1 MSAYNTDFKR
11 FADFNTQVL
20 GISTDSI
27 FTLAAF
33 SEKCGGLGYP
43 LLSDFWPHGQVSL
56 KYGVLREEGFPQ
68 RSVFIIDKQG
78 NLNTIKFY
86 ELRQQPDN
94 EELLTIL
101 RTL

>member
-1 MSAYNTDFKR
+1 MRK
-11 FADFNTQVL
+11 FADYNTQVL
-20 GISTDSI
+20 GISTDSPYAQ
-27 FTLAAF
+27 AAF
-33 SEKCGGLGYP
+33 AEKCGGLGYP

-94 EELLTIL
+94 QELLDMVKKL
-101 RTL
+101 

>member
-1 MSAYNTDFKR
+1 LR
-11 FADFNTQVL
+11 QFADSNTQVL
-20 GISTDSI
+20 GISTDSSYA
-27 FTLAAF
+27 LAAF
-33 SEKCGGLGYP
+33 SASMGGLGYP

-78 NLNTIKFY
+78 MLHTIKIY
-86 ELRQQPDN
+86 ELRQQPD
-94 EELLTIL
+94 EKELLAIV

>member
-1 MSAYNTDFKR
+1 MQK
-11 FADFNTQVL
+11 FADYNTQVL
-20 GISTDSI
+20 GISTDSL

-68 RSVFIIDKQG
+68 RAVFIIDKQG
-78 NLNTIKFY
+78 NLNTIKWY

-94 EELLTIL
+94 EELLAIL
-101 RTL
+101 RKL

>member
-1 MSAYNTDFKR
+1 MRK
-11 FADFNTQVL
+11 FADLNTQVL
-20 GISTDSI
+20 GISTDSL

-33 SEKCGGLGYP
+33 AEKCGGLGYP
-43 LLSDFWPHGQVSL
+43 LLSDFWPHGHVSL

-68 RSVFIIDKQG
+68 RSVFIVDQQG

-94 EELLTIL
+94 QELLAMVKKL
-101 RTL
+101 

>member
-1 MSAYNTDFKR
+1 MRK
-11 FADFNTQVL
+11 FADHNTQVL
-20 GISTDSI
+20 GISTDSP

-33 SEKCGGLGYP
+33 AEKCGGLGYP
-43 LLSDFWPHGQVSL
+43 LLSDFWPHGHVSL

-68 RSVFIIDKQG
+68 RSVFIVDTQG

-94 EELLTIL
+94 QELLAMVKKL
-101 RTL
+101 

>member
-1 MSAYNTDFKR
+1 MQR
-11 FADFNTQVL
+11 FADYNTQVL
-20 GISTDSI
+20 GISTDSL

-33 SEKCGGLGYP
+33 SEKCGDLGYP

-94 EELLTIL
+94 EELVAIL
-101 RTL
+101 KKL

>member
-1 MSAYNTDFKR
+1 MQK
-11 FADFNTQVL
+11 FADHNTQVL
-20 GISTDSI
+20 GISTDSS

-33 SEKCGGLGYP
+33 AEKCGGLGYP

-68 RSVFIIDKQG
+68 RSVFIVDKQG

-86 ELRQQPDN
+86 ELRQQPDDQ
-94 EELLTIL
+94 ELLDIVKKL
-101 RTL
+101 

>member
-1 MSAYNTDFKR
+1 MQK
-11 FADFNTQVL
+11 FADYNTQVL
-20 GISTDSI
+20 GISTDSL
-27 FTLAAF
+27 FTLDAF
-33 SEKCGGLGYP
+33 SEKCGGLGFP

-68 RSVFIIDKQG
+68 RAVFIIDKQG

-94 EELLTIL
+94 EELLAIL
-101 RTL
+101 RKL

>member
-1 MSAYNTDFKR
+1 MRK
-11 FADFNTQVL
+11 FADLNTQVL
-20 GISTDSI
+20 GISTDSL

-33 SEKCGGLGYP
+33 AEKCGGLGYP
-43 LLSDFWPHGQVSL
+43 LLSDFWPHGHVSL

-68 RSVFIIDKQG
+68 RSVFIVDQQG

-94 EELLTIL
+94 QELLGIVKKL
-101 RTL
+101 

>member
-1 MSAYNTDFKR
+1 MQK
-11 FADFNTQVL
+11 FADYNTQVL
-20 GISTDSI
+20 GISTDSL
-27 FTLAAF
+27 FTLEAF

-68 RSVFIIDKQG
+68 RAVFIIDKQG

-94 EELLTIL
+94 EELLAIL
-101 RTL
+101 RKL

>member
-1 MSAYNTDFKR
+1 MRK
-11 FADFNTQVL
+11 FADYNTQVL
-20 GISTDSI
+20 GISTDSPYAQAA
-27 FTLAAF
+27 LA
-33 SEKCGGLGYP
+33 EKCGGLGYP

-86 ELRQQPDN
+86 ELRQQPN
-94 EELLTIL
+94 NQELLDIVKKL
-101 RTL
+101 

>member
-1 MSAYNTDFKR
+1 MR
-11 FADFNTQVL
+11 HFADSNTQVL
-20 GISTDSI
+20 GISTDSL
-27 FTLAAF
+27 FALAAF
-33 SEKCGGLGYP
+33 SEKMGGLGFP

-86 ELRQQPDN
+86 ELRQQPDTG
-94 EELLTIL
+94 ELLNIVKKL
-101 RTL
+101 

>member
-1 MSAYNTDFKR
+1 MRK
-11 FADFNTQVL
+11 FADYNTQVL
-20 GISTDSI
+20 GISTDSSYAQ
-27 FTLAAF
+27 AAF
-33 SEKCGGLGYP
+33 AEKCGGVGYP

-86 ELRQQPDN
+86 ELRQQPN
-94 EELLTIL
+94 NQELLDIVKKL
-101 RTL
+101 

>member
-1 MSAYNTDFKR
+1 MRK
-11 FADFNTQVL
+11 FADLNTQVL
-20 GISTDSI
+20 GISTDSL

-33 SEKCGGLGYP
+33 AEKCGGLGYP
-43 LLSDFWPHGQVSL
+43 LLSDFWPHGHVSL

-68 RSVFIIDKQG
+68 RSVFIVDQLG

-94 EELLTIL
+94 QELLAMVKKL
-101 RTL
+101 

>member
-1 MSAYNTDFKR
+1 MRK
-11 FADFNTQVL
+11 FADLKTLVL
-20 GISTDSI
+20 GISTESVVAR
-27 FTLAAF
+27 AAF
-33 SEKCGGLGYP
+33 AEQCGGLGYP

-94 EELLTIL
+94 QELLDIVKKL
-101 RTL
+101 

>member
-1 MSAYNTDFKR
+1 MQK
-11 FADFNTQVL
+11 FADYNTQVL
-20 GISTDSI
+20 GISTDSL
-27 FTLAAF
+27 FTLEAF

-56 KYGVLREEGFPQ
+56 KYGVLRKEGFPQ
-68 RSVFIIDKQG
+68 RAVFIIDKQG

-94 EELLTIL
+94 EELLAIL
-101 RTL
+101 RKL

>member
-1 MSAYNTDFKR
+1 MQQ
-11 FADFNTQVL
+11 FADYNTQVL
-20 GISTDSI
+20 GISTDSL

-33 SEKCGGLGYP
+33 AEKCGGLGYP

-78 NLNTIKFY
+78 NLNTIKVY

-94 EELLTIL
+94 EELLAIL
-101 RTL
+101 KKL